1 MLSKKG
7 KRNSKY
13 NTGQTKYILSIIKKF
28 HRANSVSDGNPLNES
43 KQMKGKTEF
52 KRNTAVD
59 L

>member
-1 MLSKKG
+1 MLSKKVKG
-7 KRNSKY
+7 IQNIIQGRQNKY
-13 NTGQTKYILSIIKKF
+13 YPSSKKF